1 MFALYVAGYALG
13 RLWVEA
19 LRIEPASRI
28 AGLRVDIWISIITL
42 VITVAWL
49 VATGHRTKSAE
60 PDATG
65 ERPDPHTA
73 SSS

>member
-1 MFALYVAGYALG
+1 LFALYVAGYAVG

-19 LRIEPASRI
+19 LRIDPASRI
-28 AGLRVDIWISIITL
+28 AGLRVNIWMSIITL

-65 ERPDPHTA
+65 GRPDQHTTR
-73 SSS
+73 SS